1 MKNKLLR
8 TFVAITAPSE
18 VGNIKQMLLSTMEND
33 KADIRWVKH
42 SSLHLTVK
50 FLGYTPEGDIISLCS
65 DIDNLVKK
73 HHPFN
78 LSVSGTGCF
87 PNTLKPSV
95 LYLDVSGDHKP
106 LSLIVNEAEELF
118 SNRGYPKMKDT
129 VIPHITLARIKYPQ
143 KFTPDVTSFLNS
155 SYDGIDFPVN
165 HLQFFSSEIL
175 PEGVFYI
182 YWVLFHLPIYN

>member
-8 TFVAITAPSE
+8 TFVGITAPSE
-18 VGNIKQMLLSTMEND
+18 VRNIKQMLISTMEND

-42 SSLHLTVK
+42 YSLHLTVK
-50 FLGYTPEGDIISLCS
+50 FLGYTPEDDIATLCS

-73 HHPFN
+73 HNPFN
-78 LSVSGTGCF
+78 LSITGTGCF
-87 PNTLKPSV
+87 PNTMKPSV

-118 SNRGYPKMKDT
+118 SNRGYPKMKDPF
-129 VIPHITLARIKYPQ
+129 IPHITIARIKYPQ
-143 KFTPDVTSFLNS
+143 KFTPDITSFLNS

-175 PEGVFYI
+175 PEGIFYNLLGTFPLSDI
-182 YWVLFHLPIYN
+182 